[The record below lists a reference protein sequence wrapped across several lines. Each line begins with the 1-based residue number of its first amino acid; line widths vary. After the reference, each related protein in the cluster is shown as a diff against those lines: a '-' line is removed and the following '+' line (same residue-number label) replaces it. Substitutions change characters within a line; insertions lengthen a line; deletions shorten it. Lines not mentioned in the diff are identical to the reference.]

1 MSSLERILCPVD
13 FDEQSGRAVARAQA
27 IAARHRAEVTLLHVL
42 PLRPE
47 ALLLP
52 RPTAATQADRAARAH
67 LEELARL
74 IREAGI
80 ACAISVVHGDPAFQ
94 ILHAARDGAFGLIVM
109 ATHGRKG
116 VSRVAL
122 GSVTE
127 AVLHA
132 TPSPL
137 LTIPPRAARDG
148 GPFQRVVCA
157 VDGSPSSRATLAQA
171 LAMVDL
177 GYGELTLV
185 NVVDVAFTTVSP
197 EDARD
202 AAGKAL
208 AALHHGEQIAQWCTV
223 RDAVRFGDVPAEV
236 LKLAAD
242 EDAQLIVV
250 GARSRRGTAAAMIG
264 SCADRIVRGSACPVL
279 AVPSPATP
287 LALPAL
293 APVYA

>member
-1 MSSLERILCPVD
+1 MSSLQRILCPVD
-13 FDEQSGRAVARAQA
+13 FDERSGRAVARAQD
-27 IAARHRAEVTLLHVL
+27 IAARHGAEVTLLHVL

-47 ALLLP
+47 AVLMPL
-52 RPTAATQADRAARAH
+52 PTAARNVDNAARAH

-74 IREAGI
+74 IRGAGVACEVSI
-80 ACAISVVHGDPAFQ
+80 AHGDPAFQ
-94 ILHAARDGAFGLIVM
+94 ILQAARDGAFDLVVM

-157 VDGSPSSRATLAQA
+157 VDGSPSSPATLARA

-185 NVVDVAFTTVSP
+185 NVVDAFTTDAP
-197 EDARD
+197 DTARD
-202 AAGKAL
+202 AARKTL
-208 AALHHGEQIAQWCTV
+208 AALHEGSHLAPLCTV
-223 RDAVRFGDVPAEV
+223 RDAVRFGDVATEV

-250 GARSRRGTAAAMIG
+250 GARSRRGAVGAMVG
-264 SCADRIVRGSACPVL
+264 SCADRIVRGSSCPVL
-279 AVPSPATP
+279 AVPSPEIP
-287 LALPAL
+287 LAMPILT
-293 APVYA
+293 PVYA